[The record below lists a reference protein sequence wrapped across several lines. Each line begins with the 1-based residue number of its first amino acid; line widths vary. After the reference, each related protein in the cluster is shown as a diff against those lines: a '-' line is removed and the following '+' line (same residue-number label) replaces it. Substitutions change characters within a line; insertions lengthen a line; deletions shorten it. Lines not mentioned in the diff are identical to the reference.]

1 MALVDQNVLVLQQ
14 IRSFLA
20 NDFAICDT
28 GGRQLASIHTEGSTM
43 SRLFA
48 GSRELTVLENGSPVL
63 QLSDTVNVLSRD
75 TFTVSDGNGV
85 PMATITKEFSVLSR
99 KLRVELSDGSVLQC
113 AGSLFGLEFTI
124 SQGQAVAA
132 RVARRM
138 AGLSSALMGGD
149 RYLLQLVPDLPPL
162 HRGAMI
168 GTVVTIDLIRAKE
181 SRIPD
186 TT

>member
-1 MALVDQNVLVLQQ
+1 MALVDQNVLILQQ
-14 IRSFLA
+14 IRSFLR
-20 NDFAICDT
+20 NDFAILDAS
-28 GGRQLASIHTEGSTM
+28 GAQIASIHTEGSGA
-43 SRLFA
+43 SRALA
-48 GSRELTVLENGSPVL
+48 GARDLTVLENGYPVL
-63 QLSDTVNVLSRD
+63 RISDPPNLFSRD
-75 TFTVSDGNGV
+75 TYTVSDGNGLS
-85 PMATITKEFSVLSR
+85 MATITKEFSVLSR

-138 AGLSSALMGGD
+138 PGLSAALMGHD
-149 RYLLQLVPDLPPL
+149 RYLLQLAPDLPPL